1 MTLHSLEFTH
11 RRGDPDFAARW
22 PDFVDALDDD
32 SIGWGFWGARQN
44 FLRDPSALSAEGLRE
59 LALELTR
66 NWHPHLREL
75 IRMTEASTIGYIGV
89 RTSVPRN
96 PWVSLN
102 VTLLGDA
109 IHTMTPGRGAGANTA
124 LRDAALLGKLLVQ
137 ASHGQKPLLRAMS
150 EYETEM
156 LRYSTEAVLESRKQM
171 NSSDLIHKPVIGRLQ
186 LALVRGGM
194 RVVNTVPALKR
205 RTLQNLMRVRAEN

>member
-1 MTLHSLEFTH
+1 M
-11 RRGDPDFAARW
+11 
-22 PDFVDALDDD
+22 
-32 SIGWGFWGARQN
+32 
-44 FLRDPSALSAEGLRE
+44 
-59 LALELTR
+59 
-66 NWHPHLREL
+66 
-75 IRMTEASTIGYIGV
+75 
-89 RTSVPRN
+89 
-96 PWVSLN
+96 
-102 VTLLGDA
+102 
-109 IHTMTPGRGAGANTA
+109 
-124 LRDAALLGKLLVQ
+124 
-137 ASHGQKPLLRAMS
+137 PLLRAIS